1 MQNIDK
7 MLTYSIYFNVA
18 LFPEGFNGVEYI
30 SSIGRER
37 DDKIFKRYLCQ
48 ETESQ
53 KIIEYLYSI
62 YKDYPNGE
70 DIYDLKYIDNGMFKC
85 KIIAENDNGQDDIQD
100 ILWPYEIVNKYVF
113 IDEKNRSI
121 VLLVDT
127 FYEDEE
133 DKHEEDEDEEDE
145 CNKVGDCEFC
155 GENDVEYR
163 CINCENKVCYP
174 CRSRCSECMNTI
186 CPTCNKDNEIC
197 DYCIENINLL
207 DDEEEE
213 EEEEEEED
221 QHIYNGG
228 YYHDAMD
235 MEAQMTEDV
244 KLREAWAKLKN
255 QT

>member
-1 MQNIDK
+1 
-7 MLTYSIYFNVA
+7 
-18 LFPEGFNGVEYI
+18 
-30 SSIGRER
+30 
-37 DDKIFKRYLCQ
+37 
-48 ETESQ
+48 
-53 KIIEYLYSI
+53 
-62 YKDYPNGE
+62 
-70 DIYDLKYIDNGMFKC
+70 
-85 KIIAENDNGQDDIQD
+85 
-100 ILWPYEIVNKYVF
+100 
-113 IDEKNRSI
+113 
-121 VLLVDT
+121 
-127 FYEDEE
+127 
-133 DKHEEDEDEEDE
+133 
-145 CNKVGDCEFC
+145 
-155 GENDVEYR
+155 
-163 CINCENKVCYP
+163 
-174 CRSRCSECMNTI
+174 MNTI